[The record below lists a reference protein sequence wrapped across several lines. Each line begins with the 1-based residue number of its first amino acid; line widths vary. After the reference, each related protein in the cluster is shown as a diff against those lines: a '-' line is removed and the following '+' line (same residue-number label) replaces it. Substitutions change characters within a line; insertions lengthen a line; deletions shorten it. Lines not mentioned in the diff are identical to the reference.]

1 MLKKFVAVLAAL
13 LAATAF
19 AAVDA
24 NTASQAELESIK
36 GIGPVVSSTLIEE
49 RKKGEFKDW
58 TDMITRVRGIG
69 DRSAA
74 AFSEGGLTVK
84 GKPYP
89 GPPVIEAP
97 KKKKPVATEKKLK
110 KTAAKS
116 AAASAAKK

>member
-1 MLKKFVAVLAAL
+1 MLKKLVAALAAL

-24 NTASQAELESIK
+24 NKGSQAELESIK
-36 GIGPVVSSTLIEE
+36 GIGPVVSATLIEE

-89 GPPVIEAP
+89 GPPATAAP
-97 KKKKPVATEKKLK
+97 AKKTVATEKKAK
-110 KTAAKS
+110 KAAAKA